1 MYSNVQFSTKRAQ
14 GQEFC
19 PVHISLY
26 LRTFFK
32 LPPYVIIPYATGVTE
47 YAQNCL

>member
-1 MYSNVQFSTKRAQ
+1 MQFSTKRGEMNAQ

-32 LPPYVIIPYATGVTE
+32 LPPYVINPYATGVTE